1 MSVIAHPF
9 IYMLSIV
16 CYTKIGDTK
25 HDCELM
31 VSNFFD
37 RRPII
42 LPHNSFI
49 RQALEYE
56 NQLSGK
62 MSLNIETFA
71 DDWGYVPINSN
82 RKSSL
87 ITISSNRCDV
97 ALVQN
102 EQSEE

>member
-1 MSVIAHPF
+1 MSVMAHGL
-9 IYMLSIV
+9 IYKLSIDR
-16 CYTKIGDTK
+16 YTKIRDPK
-25 HDCELM
+25 HDSELM

-56 NQLSGK
+56 NQLYGK

-82 RKSSL
+82 R
-87 ITISSNRCDV
+87 
-97 ALVQN
+97 
-102 EQSEE
+102 